1 MVVILII
8 VFGILGFFVGKLVYD
23 KMRKKRINEIDD
35 NYDYNTQQNFNDEDK
50 KNGLIVND

>member
-1 MVVILII
+1 VVVILII